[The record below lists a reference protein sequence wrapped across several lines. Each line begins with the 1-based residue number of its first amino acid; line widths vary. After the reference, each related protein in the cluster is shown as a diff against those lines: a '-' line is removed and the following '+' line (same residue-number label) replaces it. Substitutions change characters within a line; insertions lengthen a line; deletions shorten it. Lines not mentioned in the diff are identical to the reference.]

1 MAKQYQPQVP
11 FTVPAMHLKRKT
23 KKVNGVNQESFTEGG
38 MFYCSAKSYGGTEK
52 TVNGV
57 YVIEDTWTIDTWF
70 NPAFE
75 KGDKIRFLDEVGD
88 DGKYPEFEVLASPE
102 NINRRGQY
110 MRFKVSR
117 IGG

>member
-11 FTVPAMHLKRKT
+11 FNVPAMLLKQT
-23 KKVNGVNQESFTEGG
+23 IKKVNGVNQEKFTEKT

-52 TVNGV
+52 VVNDV
-57 YVIEDTWTIDTWF
+57 YVIEDTWQIDTWF
-70 NPAFE
+70 SPDFS
-75 KGDKIRFLDEVGD
+75 KGDRIRFLDDNTE
-88 DGKYPEFEVLASPE
+88 YEIIASPE

-110 MRFKVSR
+110 MRFKASR

>member
-1 MAKQYQPQVP
+1 MAKQYQPAVP
-11 FTVPAMHLKRKT
+11 FSVPAMHLKRSKT
-23 KKVNGVNQESFTEGG
+23 KINGVNQETFAERS

-52 TVNGV
+52 IVNGV

-70 NPAFE
+70 SPDFG
-75 KGDKIRFLDEVGD
+75 KGDRIRFLDDNTEYEIV
-88 DGKYPEFEVLASPE
+88 ASPE

-110 MRFKVSR
+110 MRFKVVR

>member
-11 FTVPAMHLKRKT
+11 FNVPALHLKRSDKPQ
-23 KKVNGVNQESFTEGG
+23 KVNGVNKYTYTEGKK
-38 MFYCSAKSYGGTEK
+38 FYCSAKSYGGTEK
-52 TVNGV
+52 VVNDV

-70 NPAFE
+70 NPAFG
-75 KGDKIRFLDEVGD
+75 KGDKIRFLD
-88 DGKYPEFEVLASPE
+88 DGTEYEILASPE